1 MLLSKWQFCE
11 SFEETTAGPVRPA
24 IFRLSAD
31 GKAERL
37 QERPELEME
46 EGLLLV
52 AGEFYVDPLEME
64 VEFLKAADARQW
76 LEALLLR
83 MWKGCARWGRISSC
97 WPKSGR
103 WRREPRTRLL
113 WLFPGKGAGG
123 LLPPLRL

>member
-1 MLLSKWQFCE
+1 MSICCFRNGSFCE
-11 SFEETTAGPVRPA
+11 SFEEATAGPVPAA

-37 QERPELEME
+37 QERPQLEME

-76 LEALLLR
+76 LEAAAPAP
-83 MWKGCARWGRISSC
+83 C
-97 WPKSGR
+97 
-103 WRREPRTRLL
+103 
-113 WLFPGKGAGG
+113 GKGALGG
-123 LLPPLRL
+123 GGSLRAGPNREVEA

>member
-1 MLLSKWQFCE
+1 MSICCFRNGSFCE
-11 SFEETTAGPVRPA
+11 SFEEATAGPVPAA
-24 IFRLSAD
+24 IFHLSTD

-37 QERPELEME
+37 QERPQLEME

-83 MWKGCARWGRISSC
+83 HVERVRSVG
-97 WPKSGR
+97 
-103 WRREPRTRLL
+103 ED
-113 WLFPGKGAGG
+113 LFVLAQIGEVEA
-123 LLPPLRL
+123 